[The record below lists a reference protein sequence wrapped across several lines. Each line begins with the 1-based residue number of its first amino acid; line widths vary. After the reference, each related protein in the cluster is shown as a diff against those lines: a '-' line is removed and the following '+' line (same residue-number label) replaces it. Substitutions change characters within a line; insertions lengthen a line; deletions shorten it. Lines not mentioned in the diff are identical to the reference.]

1 MSAEYVD
8 NYKVICTLYLQ
19 NFPLS
24 SSCVDVTPAVRNQ
37 KRANQLA
44 QVCFMS
50 DLLLTIEL

>member
-19 NFPLS
+19 NFLLS
-24 SSCVDVTPAVRNQ
+24 SPCIDVTPSVRTQ

-44 QVCFMS
+44 QVCFIS
-50 DLLLTIEL
+50 DLLLTIEP

>member
-19 NFPLS
+19 NFLLS
-24 SSCVDVTPAVRNQ
+24 SFCVDVTPGVRNQ

>member
-8 NYKVICTLYLQ
+8 DYKVICTLCLQ

-24 SSCVDVTPAVRNQ
+24 SSCIDVTPAVRNQ

>member
-19 NFPLS
+19 NFLLS
-24 SSCVDVTPAVRNQ
+24 SSCVYVTPNVRTQ

-44 QVCFMS
+44 QVCFFS
-50 DLLLTIEL
+50 DLLLTIEP